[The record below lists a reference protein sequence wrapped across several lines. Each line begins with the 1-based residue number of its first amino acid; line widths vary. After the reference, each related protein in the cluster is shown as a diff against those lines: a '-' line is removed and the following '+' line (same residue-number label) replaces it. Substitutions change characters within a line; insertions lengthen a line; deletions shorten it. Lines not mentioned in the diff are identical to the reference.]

1 MQKDKKIVIASG
13 NAGKIR
19 EIAEIF
25 SEYEVIGCN
34 SAGFT
39 GEIEETGETFYENA
53 YIKADTVC
61 KALNLPALADDS
73 GLCVDALGGAPGIYS
88 ARYAG
93 DGKDESNINK
103 LLSVMKNEKNR
114 SAKFVCHLVL
124 RYPDG
129 RTLDAAGETN
139 GEILGEKRGDGGFG
153 YDPVFF
159 SVDLKKSF
167 GEASEKEKNSV
178 SHRARALFKLKEK
191 LESDL

>member
-61 KALNLPALADDS
+61 NALNLPALADDS

-88 ARYAG
+88 AR
-93 DGKDESNINK
+93 
-103 LLSVMKNEKNR
+103 
-114 SAKFVCHLVL
+114 
-124 RYPDG
+124 
-129 RTLDAAGETN
+129 
-139 GEILGEKRGDGGFG
+139 
-153 YDPVFF
+153 
-159 SVDLKKSF
+159 
-167 GEASEKEKNSV
+167 
-178 SHRARALFKLKEK
+178 
-191 LESDL
+191 